1 MIQTMNRKYFRMASV
16 AALLALAACSQD
28 ELAESAGTLPEGKYP
43 LEIGSVTLASEVDG
57 QPWSANAPQT
67 RVSENTDGN
76 SSRFEWD
83 GTEKIGVQ
91 LYADGEAATYT
102 LNQGNTLTPDKT
114 LYWKNK
120 EETTVT
126 AWYPAQAGTVS
137 LANQSQELAYVLKG
151 SGTGK
156 YDAPVTLN
164 FSHALSKMRVKLEGD
179 KATDVTKVSIE
190 GYTSCTNTNGTVS
203 TEGASTGEIVMHKAG
218 DNIYEANVVPDKEI
232 TKFKVNDG
240 KWVNLTA
247 PVTPIAGSYH
257 IITIN
262 AESKYFT
269 VTDDYTVEGNH
280 KPLIITGT
288 NPTVTF
294 RNAYMTSDDM
304 SLIQIAE
311 GCSPKLVFE
320 GETMLHR
327 PNRKDFPLIAFPNKT
342 KLSIE
347 VKSDAKLAMISND
360 WGIFESYNEYE
371 TLDISGGGELYLESN
386 TNARPPITVGPNS
399 ILNISNVTLT
409 AVATECWGNVFIPFT
424 PAIGVKGNLS
434 YASPTI
440 KMKNC
445 TLRLYTQ
452 TTGADAEHWVYV
464 DKGTATPDVD
474 NVLKDKEW
482 GVPVDVGDGVKAT
495 KYKTP
500 ADAKPD
506 WVDKL
511 LNQ

>member
-1 MIQTMNRKYFRMASV
+1 MIQTMNRKYLRMASV

-28 ELAESAGTLPEGKYP
+28 ELTESAGTLPEGKYP
-43 LEIGSVTLASEVDG
+43 LEIGSVTLAAEVDG
-57 QPWSANAPQT
+57 QPWSTDAPQT

-76 SSRFEWD
+76 SSRFDWNGSEQ
-83 GTEKIGVQ
+83 IGVQ
-91 LYADGEAATYT
+91 LYTDGEAATYT
-102 LNQGNTLTPDKT
+102 LNQDKTLTPVNGT

-120 EETTVT
+120 EAATVM
-126 AWYPAQAGTVS
+126 AWYPVAGTVS
-137 LANQSQELAYVLKG
+137 LADQSQGLAYVLKS

-156 YDAPVTLN
+156 YDTPVTLN
-164 FSHALSKMRVKLEGD
+164 FSHALSKIRVKLEGD

-190 GYTSCTNTNGTVS
+190 SYTSCTNTNGTVS
-203 TEGASTGEIVMHKAG
+203 TEGASTGEIVMHKADG
-218 DNIYEANVVPDKEI
+218 NIYEANVVPNQEI

-240 KWVNLTA
+240 EWVNLTV

-262 AESKYFT
+262 AESKYYT
-269 VTDDYTVEGNH
+269 VTGDYTVEGKH
-280 KPLIITGT
+280 KPIIITGT

-320 GETMLHR
+320 GETMLYR

-360 WGIFESYNEYE
+360 WGIFEDYNNYE

-386 TNARPPITVGPNS
+386 TNARPPIVVGPNS
-399 ILNISNVTLT
+399 ILNISGVTLT
-409 AVATECWGNVFIPFT
+409 AVATECWGNTLIPFT
-424 PAIGVKGNLS
+424 PAIGIRGNIGS
-434 YASPTI
+434 TRPTI

-464 DKGTATPDVD
+464 DLGTATPDVD

-482 GVPVDVGDGVKAT
+482 GVPVDVGDEVKAT